1 MNFQVTKVFSKKFEI
16 YFGGENIT
24 NVRQNN
30 PIINA
35 ENPFDDYF
43 DSTMIYGPIFGSMY
57 YTGLR
62 LKID

>member
-1 MNFQVTKVFSKKFEI
+1 MNFQVTKVFLKNLKC
-16 YFGGENIT
+16 FGGENVT

-43 DSTMIYGPIFGSMY
+43 DSTILYGPIFGSIY